1 MTSMDLP
8 PNLCS
13 SSEERDSS
21 KARRRRGLADDAQD
35 SHRPWCS
42 LPRGLH
48 LHLRWLSISRLQV
61 KAGGPDFH
69 VELFPLHSPLLKES
83 HLVSHPP
90 LTYMLKFIGWSSLA
104 SCRFASGGFRWRIA
118 LVSSDNKRGARV
130 RSLSGRRGEHLQLG
144 TSLASRSHNAEG
156 AHKRA
161 LPLEQGWRRR

>member
-48 LHLRWLSISRLQV
+48 LRLRWLSISRLQV

-118 LVSSDNKRGARV
+118 LVSSDNKRGAREK
-130 RSLSGRRGEHLQLG
+130 SLSGRRGEHLQLG
-144 TSLASRSHNAEG
+144 TSLASRRADRSSSAEIQL
-156 AHKRA
+156 RA
-161 LPLEQGWRRR
+161 F